1 MKHQRN
7 LYFLL
12 IMVLLS
18 LFLVYNYADAKITGN
33 CVNCHT
39 IHNSQNGQ
47 AMATYGAAGQPW
59 KGAGPFKLLVRG
71 NCLGCHGMG
80 TANKIV
86 TIGGSD
92 IPQVYHI
99 DASGDLAGGNFAYI
113 TGAKSR
119 ITADQNSAG
128 HNVIDLGSGYQ
139 ESVLT
144 VPPGF
149 LHGGESGV
157 VSSTNLTCE
166 GRYGCHGYRI
176 AEGSGV
182 PPMVKGAHHKN
193 LDGKCNTDPA
203 SAEVYNSYR
212 FLLGVKGLENTGTYK
227 WQNYN
232 TSSHNEYFGATSPL
246 DNHEDCNTCH
256 LALPPPRVDTIYSS
270 SGTISAFCGTC
281 HTNFHALGNSCGG
294 CHEGSLGIGGDT
306 VSPFTRHPTDVIL
319 PVSGEY
325 SAYTNYSVEAPVAR
339 GAVPDNISSTVTPGD
354 SGTEGAIV
362 MCLSC
367 HAAHATPYE
376 DILKWDYSTMVA
388 GGGGSGGCFTCH
400 TQKNQSP

>member
-1 MKHQRN
+1 VMIKT
-7 LYFLL
+7 LLL
-12 IMVLLS
+12 II
-18 LFLVYNYADAKITGN
+18 FLIFLIVDNSFTKITGP

-39 IHNSQNGQ
+39 MHNSQNGTV
-47 AMATYGAAGQPW
+47 MATYGAAGQSW
-59 KGAGPFKLLVRG
+59 KGTGPYPSLTRG
-71 NCLGCHGMG
+71 TCLGCHGMG
-80 TANKIV
+80 TSSNIV
-86 TIGGSD
+86 NIGGSE
-92 IPQVYHI
+92 IPQVFHT
-99 DASGDLAGGNFAYI
+99 DTTDLAGGNFAYI

-119 ITADQNSAG
+119 VTADQNSAG

-166 GRYGCHGYRI
+166 GRYGCHGYRT

-182 PPMVKGAHHKN
+182 PPMVKGAHHEN

-203 SAEVYNSYR
+203 TAEVYNSYR

-232 TSSHNEYFGATSPL
+232 ASNHNEYFGATSPL
-246 DNHEDCNTCH
+246 SNHEDCNTCH
-256 LALPPPRVDTIYSS
+256 LALPSPRVDTIYSS

-281 HTNFHALGNSCGG
+281 HTNFHALGDSCSG

-319 PVSGEY
+319 PNSGEY
-325 SAYTNYSVEAPVAR
+325 ASYTTYSIEAPVAR
-339 GAVPDNISSTVTPGD
+339 TTVPDSADNVVTPGTD
-354 SGTEGAIV
+354 VV

-367 HAAHATPYE
+367 HSAHATPYADMLRWNYE
-376 DILKWDYSTMVA
+376 GMVA

-400 TQKNQSP
+400 TQKNQTP